1 MSISIPTTAGEF
13 RVKPKELQLSSKV
26 EEWASSDYEEKLDM
40 FMTDPDV
47 TAFIC
52 VHNNFVT
59 VVEGVS
65 VTRDPDSKQAKI
77 CSGVS
82 GTPINFSVFA
92 DPASNIYNDFV
103 TWEFPGK

>member
-40 FMTDPDV
+40 FMTDLNV
-47 TAFIC
+47 ATFIC
-52 VHNNFVT
+52 VYNNFVT

-65 VTRDPDSKQAKI
+65 VTRDPVAKRTKI
-77 CSGVS
+77 FSGIS
-82 GTPINFSVFA
+82 SNPINFSVFA
-92 DPASNIYNDFV
+92 APAGNVCNDFV
-103 TWEFPGK
+103 TW